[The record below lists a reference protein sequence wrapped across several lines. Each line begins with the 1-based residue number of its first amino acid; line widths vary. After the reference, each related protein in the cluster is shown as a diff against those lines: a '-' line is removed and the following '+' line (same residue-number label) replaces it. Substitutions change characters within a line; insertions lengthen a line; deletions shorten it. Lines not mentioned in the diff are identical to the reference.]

1 MNFFN
6 KINQYY
12 IKYEENKKD
21 VNFNSFNIARY
32 TLLKLLLIIIN
43 KKPDYEFT
51 LFYNSYLS
59 KFKFKKVYYEGY
71 LYFDR
76 FIDINDFINK
86 VCSYFINNE
95 DFYNELNQ
103 YLIPLL
109 SKLGYIIYS

>member
-1 MNFFN
+1 
-6 KINQYY
+6 
-12 IKYEENKKD
+12 
-21 VNFNSFNIARY
+21 
-32 TLLKLLLIIIN
+32 LLLIIIN
-43 KKPDYEFT
+43 KKPDYEFI

-59 KFKFKKVYYEGY
+59 KFKKVYYEGY

-95 DFYNELNQ
+95 LNQ